1 MQLGLSPLVPAF
13 AALDE
18 WLCGFCETRILYG
31 SANTLA
37 EAIRKRKAVLKVR
50 KKAQDRAKR
59 AAAGQGPSG
68 AAAAKPKPIPRVST
82 GVQTAA

>member
-1 MQLGLSPLVPAF
+1 MQQLGLSPLVPAF

-31 SANTLA
+31 SATTLA

-59 AAAGQGPSG
+59 AAAGQGSSS
-68 AAAAKPKPIPRVST
+68 AKPKPNPRVST

>member
-1 MQLGLSPLVPAF
+1 MPAF

-31 SANTLA
+31 SAATLA

-59 AAAGQGPSG
+59 AAAGQGPSS
-68 AAAAKPKPIPRVST
+68 AKPKPNPRVST

>member
-1 MQLGLSPLVPAF
+1 MPAF

-31 SANTLA
+31 SATTLA

-59 AAAGQGPSG
+59 AAAGQGPSS
-68 AAAAKPKPIPRVST
+68 AKPKPNPRVST